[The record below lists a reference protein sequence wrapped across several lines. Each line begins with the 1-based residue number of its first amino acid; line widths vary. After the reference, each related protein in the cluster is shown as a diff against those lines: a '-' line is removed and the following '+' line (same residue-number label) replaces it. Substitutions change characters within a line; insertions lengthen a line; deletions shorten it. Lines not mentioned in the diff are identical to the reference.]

1 MIPVPAPRLLA
12 DRDQPRYSHSLDPS
26 PPPHTDVKRLEIED
40 ALPAPLYGVAA
51 VLVLVPAIDF
61 LQSVGGFQPGS
72 GQWRFATVGAL
83 SSYLAT
89 PVLGAAVAL
98 VVAAI
103 ARHHGVRRGVAVGCL
118 VLSGGLAL
126 LSAGFALD
134 ALQLRDS
141 VVPGARGAFQG
152 ASVRALLKLLIV
164 AAALA
169 FLGWRAW
176 RIAPERPGGPRK
188 TSVPLVSRAG
198 LHPRPSGTSESAS
211 RKGQGDARTEREPSR
226 P

>member
-1 MIPVPAPRLLA
+1 M
-12 DRDQPRYSHSLDPS
+12 
-26 PPPHTDVKRLEIED
+26 KRLENED

-51 VLVLVPAIDF
+51 LLVLLPAIDF
-61 LQSVGGFQPGS
+61 LQSVGGFQPGNS
-72 GQWRFATVGAL
+72 QWRFGTVGAL

-89 PVLGAAVAL
+89 PVLGVAVAL

-103 ARHHGVRRGVAVGCL
+103 ARHHGVRRGVAVGCF
-118 VLSGGLAL
+118 VVSAGLAL

-141 VVPGARGAFQG
+141 VGPGVRGAFQG
-152 ASVRALLKLLIV
+152 ASARALVKLLIV

-176 RIAPERPGGPRK
+176 RIAAEHPGGPGK
-188 TSVPLVSRAG
+188 APVPLVSRAET
-198 LHPRPSGTSESAS
+198 HPRSSRTSESAS
-211 RKGQGDARTEREPSR
+211 GQGQGDARTGREPSR